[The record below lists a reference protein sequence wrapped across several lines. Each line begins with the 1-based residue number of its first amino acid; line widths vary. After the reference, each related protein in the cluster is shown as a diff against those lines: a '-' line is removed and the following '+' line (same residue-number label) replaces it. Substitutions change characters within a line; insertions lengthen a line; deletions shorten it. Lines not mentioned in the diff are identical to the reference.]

1 MEWFAQLQC
10 WLSEGSTVVQ
20 SLLAIRESA
29 VCAVKM
35 TLKATAP
42 LQPIGGNVTFNLG
55 APQQTVGARYGVR
68 CSARL

>member
-1 MEWFAQLQC
+1 M
-10 WLSEGSTVVQ
+10 Q